1 MHQTIKLRKKITLGK
16 QGQLKGTLLEAECSG
31 ASLAKIGN
39 KTLS

>member
-16 QGQLKGTLLEAECSG
+16 QGQQKLLEAERSG